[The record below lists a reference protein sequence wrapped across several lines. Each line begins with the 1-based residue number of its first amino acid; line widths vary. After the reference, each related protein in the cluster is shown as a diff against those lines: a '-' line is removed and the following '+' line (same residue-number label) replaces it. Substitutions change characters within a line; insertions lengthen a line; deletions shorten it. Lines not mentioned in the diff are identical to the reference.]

1 MRVRILSLKK
11 TKNAESLITKDT
23 MHKILTQI
31 FSVRDIGRTEL
42 NGDVDGSTN

>member
-1 MRVRILSLKK
+1 MRGRVPSLKK
-11 TKNAESLITKDT
+11 TKTVESLTRHDI
-23 MHKILTQI
+23 MRKILTQI